1 MKNILKSPLFI
12 FLSLFV
18 FASFM
23 QASQKIGMVVAIKD
37 DSWIQRDGK
46 KVDLKIKSPI
56 YLNDKI
62 FTDESGRVQILFDDD
77 TSLSVG
83 SSSSIM
89 IDNFVFNSNK
99 KSQFSAKVFKGI
111 SRVITGQIVEQNR
124 EGFKLQT
131 PLTVVGIRGT
141 ILATQVDGKEEKF
154 YLQQIKDGNIVA
166 ISHKNGNDVVLSSA
180 GYDVVANATTLSA
193 PKLTTKEE
201 KEFIKE
207 SLKIATIKKDIPED
221 VEFEEHFDSQ
231 DDLFEEPDMNMDDD
245 IGFDD
250 DLNESF
256 EMDDQDYLNESL
268 DMDDMDDI
276 NNLMDDID
284 DLDDLDD
291 DIDD

>member
-1 MKNILKSPLFI
+1 MKNKLKLPLFA
-12 FLSLFV
+12 FLFLFV
-18 FASFM
+18 FASFL

-89 IDNFVFNSNK
+89 IDNFVFNTNK

-141 ILATQVDGKEEKF
+141 ILATQVEEDREKF

-166 ISHKNGNDVVLSSA
+166 ISHKNGKDAVLSTA
-180 GYDVVANATTLSA
+180 GYEVVVNATTIST
-193 PKLTTKEE
+193 PSLTTQED

-207 SLKIATIKKDIPED
+207 SLKIATTKRNIPED
-221 VEFEEHFDSQ
+221 VEFEEHFDSK
-231 DDLFEEPDMNMDDD
+231 DDFFGESDLN
-245 IGFDD
+245 IDD
-250 DLNESF
+250 DLDDSF
-256 EMDDQDYLNESL
+256 EI
-268 DMDDMDDI
+268 DDMDDI
-276 NNLMDDID
+276 NDLMDDID
-284 DLDDLDD
+284 DLDEIDN